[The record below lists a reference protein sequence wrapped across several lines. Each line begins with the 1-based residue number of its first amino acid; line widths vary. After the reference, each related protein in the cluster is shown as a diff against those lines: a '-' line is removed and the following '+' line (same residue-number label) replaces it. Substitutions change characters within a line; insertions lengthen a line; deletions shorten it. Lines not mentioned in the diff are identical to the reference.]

1 MNEWYISLFCWEHRF
16 SVCINSDDFQWT
28 KFNPNCVRVSV
39 CVCTL
44 WQINFDL
51 WKSCLRVIVI
61 SVISPN
67 NPELYFRN
75 KSDKNLPFICIL
87 SFCPLM
93 MLFDDS
99 WFTSLPTCV
108 ANRIENGTHIR
119 TIRWD
124 THKSMKNRFNP
135 FHSIPIQSVCG
146 FSMKTHC
153 TQKNAKL
160 LFLFDFFFAIFLS
173 GKFPQKWKFVPFGSV
188 LWTVSLSHLLF
199 SFQIK
204 PTGKNSCIKHFKSK
218 PKCDN

>member
-28 KFNPNCVRVSV
+28 KFNPNCVRASV

-67 NPELYFRN
+67 NPEFYFRN

-135 FHSIPIQSVCG
+135 FQSNLYVVFPWKHTVHRKTQSSCFYSIFFCYFPLGQISAK
-146 FSMKTHC
+146 MKIC
-153 TQKNAKL
+153 SL
-160 LFLFDFFFAIFLS
+160 RL
-173 GKFPQKWKFVPFGSV
+173 GSV
-188 LWTVSLSHLLF
+188 NSFTFAFALLF
-199 SFQIK
+199 S
-204 PTGKNSCIKHFKSK
+204 N
-218 PKCDN
+218 